1 MAALLSG
8 CGAGEEP
15 PRREILLL
23 SGRDDHGLVAEPLVA
38 LSHEPEGRGHAHAVR
53 HGTLVRVVATRG
65 EWAHVRTL
73 EGASVDG
80 WVNDYYLRGVVHAC
94 APSLPWSAQVELR
107 ALDGALVHVRTVE
120 DEREATVAR
129 ASLSEVPCPPKG

>member
-8 CGAGEEP
+8 CGPGEEA
-15 PRREILLL
+15 PRRELLLL

-38 LSHEPEGRGHAHAVR
+38 LSHLPDGGGHSHLVR
-53 HGTLVRVVATRG
+53 DGTLVRVIATRG

-73 EGASVDG
+73 EGDIVDG

-94 APSLPWSAQVELR
+94 ASTVPWSAQVELL
-107 ALDGALVHVRTVE
+107 AYDGARARVRTLE
-120 DEREATVAR
+120 GRREATVPRQA
-129 ASLSEVPCPPKG
+129 LSELPCPPKG